1 MVIALNLLSHS
12 IFGMYLV
19 LLTGTMLASF
29 ILVQMFCNKLAV
41 NFVSLCAR
49 ALDVHITSVVFCG
62 WWLLPTLYCL
72 QYTGGLPWKYDAI
85 NAHTI
90 SIVIRKLLSG
100 EIYDFGRTFPFI
112 TLGLLTGLSC
122 VFLGHNPR
130 DKEADDMKVAQAIK
144 ARQQTLYTWLGSSFF
159 VSLTLFLGRGTFGS
173 WYDLIPFHGEMES
186 LRYLNGLHFLGLLL
200 FAVGSSCV
208 LIHAC
213 RFVTK
218 VTGYATDKVLVT
230 SMLLLTPIYLS
241 SQLVVVNSNLTVT
254 EISEDLQHSLL
265 ELKQYP
271 VSGRLYANKQF
282 GECFLMS
289 PNVE

>member
-1 MVIALNLLSHS
+1 
-12 IFGMYLV
+12 
-19 LLTGTMLASF
+19 
-29 ILVQMFCNKLAV
+29 
-41 NFVSLCAR
+41 
-49 ALDVHITSVVFCG
+49 
-62 WWLLPTLYCL
+62 
-72 QYTGGLPWKYDAI
+72 
-85 NAHTI
+85 
-90 SIVIRKLLSG
+90 
-100 EIYDFGRTFPFI
+100 
-112 TLGLLTGLSC
+112 
-122 VFLGHNPR
+122 
-130 DKEADDMKVAQAIK
+130 MKVAQAIK

-218 VTGYATDKVLVT
+218 VTGYATDKVLVI

-289 PNVE
+289 QNVE